1 MTDMTYRRLGNS
13 GLFLSSFS
21 LGSWVTFK
29 NQVNVK
35 SAVEMMSYAYD
46 HGINFFDNA
55 EIYADGESEEIM
67 GDAIKKMNWSRDS
80 YLVSS
85 KVFWGGDKPT
95 QKGLNKKHV
104 IEGCNN
110 ALRRFKLDYL
120 DLYYCHR
127 PDVDTPIIETLRAMH
142 TLVLQGKI
150 LYWGTSEWSAEQITE
165 AYTLSE
171 RYHLTPPSVE
181 QSQYNLLHR
190 ERIEKEYSG
199 LYEKYGMGTTTW
211 SPLSSGILTGKY
223 SNGIPEGSRLSLDKF
238 SWLRD
243 MYDTP
248 EGKIKL
254 KIASDLQDLAVKRGI
269 SLAQLSLAWCL
280 KNPNVSSV
288 ILGASR
294 LEQLEDNIKALDI
307 LDTLDKELMEE
318 IEIITNNR
326 PEPHIDWKNH

>member
-1 MTDMTYRRLGNS
+1 MTYRRLGNS

-35 SAVEMMSYAYD
+35 SAIEMMSYAYD
-46 HGINFFDNA
+46 QGVNFFDNA

-67 GDAIKKMNWSRDS
+67 GDALKKMNWSRDS

-85 KVFWGGDKPT
+85 KVFWGGEKPT
-95 QKGLNKKHV
+95 QRGLSRKHV
-104 IEGCNN
+104 IEGCDN
-110 ALRRFKLDYL
+110 ALKRFKLDYL

-142 TLVLQGKI
+142 TLIMQGKI

-165 AYTLSE
+165 AYTLAE
-171 RYHLTPPSVE
+171 RYHLTPPTVE
-181 QSQYNLLHR
+181 QPQYNLLHR
-190 ERIEKEYSG
+190 ERVEKEYSG

-223 SNGIPEGSRLSLDKF
+223 GNGIPEGSRLSLDKF
-238 SWLRD
+238 SWLKE
-243 MYDTP
+243 MYETP
-248 EGKIKL
+248 EGKMKL
-254 KIASDLQDLAVKRGI
+254 KIANELQDLAVKRGI

-294 LEQLEDNIKALDI
+294 LEQLEDNLKSLDVLHL
-307 LDTLDKELMEE
+307 LDTELMEE
-318 IEIITNNR
+318 IEVITNNR
-326 PEPHIDWKNH
+326 PEPHIDWKKH

>member
-1 MTDMTYRRLGNS
+1 MTEMTYRRLGNS

-35 SAVEMMSYAYD
+35 SAIEMMSYAYD
-46 HGINFFDNA
+46 QGVNFFDNA

-67 GDAIKKMNWSRDS
+67 GDALKKMNWSRDS

-85 KVFWGGDKPT
+85 KVFWGGEKPT
-95 QKGLNKKHV
+95 QRGLSRKHV
-104 IEGCNN
+104 IEGCDN
-110 ALRRFKLDYL
+110 ALKRFKLDYL

-142 TLVLQGKI
+142 TLIMQGKI

-165 AYTLSE
+165 AYTLAE
-171 RYHLTPPSVE
+171 RYHLTPPTVE
-181 QSQYNLLHR
+181 QPQYNLLHR
-190 ERIEKEYSG
+190 ERVEKEYSG

-223 SNGIPEGSRLSLDKF
+223 GNGIPEGSRLSLDKF
-238 SWLRD
+238 SWLKE
-243 MYDTP
+243 MYETP

-254 KIASDLQDLAVKRGI
+254 KIANELQDLAVKRGI

-294 LEQLEDNIKALDI
+294 LEQLEDNLKSLDI
-307 LDTLDKELMEE
+307 LHLLDTELMEE
-318 IEIITNNR
+318 IEVITNNR
-326 PEPHIDWKNH
+326 PEPHIDWKKH